1 METKK
6 REKKKDFPFFLSSH
20 LPPRVPLAPFPVNIW
35 KRRDEW
41 GLFRD
46 TKDFFVTTHGEFA
59 FQLVA
64 ACKKDEMKRGGNNKA
79 SIKLMPDWTGKWS
92 NASIVAPCLSLLEQK
107 ILSKLIIQIDRRS
120 SQSRKIEKGSSKATS
135 GCTGQLI
142 SFLSFGQGLKK
153 HFTLNPGTW

>member
-1 METKK
+1 
-6 REKKKDFPFFLSSH
+6 
-20 LPPRVPLAPFPVNIW
+20 
-35 KRRDEW
+35 
-41 GLFRD
+41 
-46 TKDFFVTTHGEFA
+46 
-59 FQLVA
+59 
-64 ACKKDEMKRGGNNKA
+64 MKRGANNKA

-153 HFTLNPGTW
+153 HFTLNPGRDKSGPDSTPGFFAALFRVTCQ

>member
-1 METKK
+1 MMENKMEMKK
-6 REKKKDFPFFLSSH
+6 REKKKKTFLFSSLPIFPHECLSRPS
-20 LPPRVPLAPFPVNIW
+20 LVNIW

-120 SQSRKIEKGSSKATS
+120 SHQRKLRKVHQKRLLDAPV
-135 GCTGQLI
+135 
-142 SFLSFGQGLKK
+142 
-153 HFTLNPGTW
+153 N